1 MNRLTIGLGGLGIG
15 LLILL
20 FNHDSPKILGVRT
33 DDFGRMLYLLPI
45 ALMLAAGIWGRRIS
59 VGETMRHMMI
69 WLVLI
74 LGLATAYL
82 YRYDALSVGN
92 RLLAGLIPGRAVV
105 VTTSEGGK
113 EVILHKLLNGHFE
126 ADVEINGQS
135 ITMLVDTGA
144 SMIALSREDA
154 ERVGIIPDNLT
165 YSMSVMTANGRA
177 QAAPVTLSEVAI
189 GPIVRNNVA
198 GSVAEDG
205 RLDQSLLGMSFLET
219 LGSLQMQTDELRMR
233 D

>member
-45 ALMLAAGIWGRRIS
+45 ALMLAAGVWGRRIS

-74 LGLATAYL
+74 LGLATLYL
-82 YRYDALSVGN
+82 YRQDALSVGN
-92 RLLAGLIPGRAVV
+92 RLLAGLVPGRAVV